1 MAAVDYRL
9 EAPELIRDFLQYHE
23 TIKNHST
30 RTVDAYYIDL
40 RLFLRFVKWNR
51 ELVPQDTPFAD
62 IAIRDVNLDFIRAI
76 KKSGYLRFSLLV
88 GTGSPWKKANGIKCF
103 CPRPQISRCT
113 LLFST
118 ICCSSAN

>member
-51 ELVPQDTPFAD
+51 ELVPQDTP
-62 IAIRDVNLDFIRAI
+62 
-76 KKSGYLRFSLLV
+76 LL
-88 GTGSPWKKANGIKCF
+88 TS
-103 CPRPQISRCT
+103 Q
-113 LLFST
+113 
-118 ICCSSAN
+118 SAMSIWILSVP

>member
-76 KKSGYLRFSLLV
+76 KKADREPLR
-88 GTGSPWKKANGIKCF
+88 NGPASRK
-103 CPRPQISRCT
+103 RRNRTPQ
-113 LLFST
+113 
-118 ICCSSAN
+118 

>member
-40 RLFLRFVKWNR
+40 RLFLRFVKWN
-51 ELVPQDTPFAD
+51 
-62 IAIRDVNLDFIRAI
+62 
-76 KKSGYLRFSLLV
+76 S
-88 GTGSPWKKANGIKCF
+88 
-103 CPRPQISRCT
+103 
-113 LLFST
+113 
-118 ICCSSAN
+118 